1 MKLIIK
7 QSHGPM
13 ECVKGNKFSGDGVGC
28 ESCKEKDIDFDDR
41 LLFLVDI
48 DEYYGIYKY
57 CKEVR

>member
-1 MKLIIK
+1 
-7 QSHGPM
+7 M
-13 ECVKGNKFSGDGVGC
+13 ECVNGNKFSGDGVGC